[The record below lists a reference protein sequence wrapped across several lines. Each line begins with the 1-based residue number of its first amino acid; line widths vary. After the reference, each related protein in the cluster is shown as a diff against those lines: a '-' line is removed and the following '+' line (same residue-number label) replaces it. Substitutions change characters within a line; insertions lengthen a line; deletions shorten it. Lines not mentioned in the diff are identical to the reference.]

1 MGIVIERKWRCES
14 CDAIHDTEDSAIDC
28 CPPTVHEVFLCPKC
42 GSACDDE
49 EEAIDCCDTDR
60 DDIVSTD
67 DGKRFPK
74 SGAHMSTAEYLAAYC
89 ELNKV
94 KT

>member
-1 MGIVIERKWRCES
+1 MGIVIERKWRCNACDELHDSES
-14 CDAIHDTEDSAIDC
+14 DAEGC
-28 CPPTVHEVFLCPKC
+28 CPPTVDEVFLCPVC
-42 GSACDDE
+42 GDIYEFHSDAVS
-49 EEAIDCCDTDR
+49 CCETDPKQ
-60 DDIVSTD
+60 IQGD

-74 SGAHMSTAEYLAAYC
+74 AGEHMSTAEYLAAYC